1 MSPQWIPQNIQKR
14 LLLYVLQ
21 QLSLFSEIDLPNLEE
36 VSLNN
41 IVLKNIA
48 IDPEKVGKLPGC
60 NLRYGQ
66 LGSLELVTI
75 SGISGVN
82 IEVNDVELVI
92 SPDFDID
99 EDIANHVAYLLAQ
112 STADLANTIMLDNEI
127 DGDDYK
133 DDETASPSNKNK
145 DNEGDDDNDN
155 DDDDDDA
162 DDDDDDDDIPK
173 QKSKTRR
180 TSLTGNKPS
189 ALGGV
194 MQRAVEMALLRLQVT
209 INNLRL
215 KIVSEL
221 TDLLMEVDV
230 INIKSVNGTRNVKVE
245 GVRLKTLK
253 PLVNPGEF
261 STSGKEEYNHDSKSN
276 QENSQT
282 QNEAEENTDDYDDN
296 EDDDDDSNDADDY
309 GNESLMD
316 SMVFTHD
323 EANSIYMSATSQS
336 FEKSTTSQGPAG
348 VDNKVDED
356 GSENKD
362 PPIVFHMDECA
373 IEFDGLS
380 TVSNLEVEVGNI
392 NLAFTPLTP
401 TLISILQGVTK
412 SLKIKYYQKKK
423 AAKTKLAQRNRKFP
437 QYSQVDDDVADD
449 EPLQNGNPE
458 DPFFNKLKIN
468 SFVIS
473 TTSALSESGKFT
485 SSHGISIIFSNINIK
500 QKNELLLYGGIE
512 SVKISRF
519 SDDVV
524 FDIFQFEKPIVPQS
538 LNVPISP
545 VSASSTSSNGPPKA
559 DVRFEVF
566 KKKESPNNLEITV
579 LMAKS
584 AYFNFDLQSFLI
596 LSNFFKA
603 VSSIL
608 DEYGVLKKVID
619 KWAAERIK
627 LEKKGDSPEES
638 TYSQFIL
645 QTASIFINTAV
656 AHDLLLQ
663 LILFPIKFNLLQNQ
677 LTISKILLNSI
688 QGSIVNEGFVTI
700 SDIAFRTN
708 TQDFRAF
715 LQSSTTS
722 SSSSNAPSLPRI
734 ANLSS
739 KLSLI
744 IEKIAVSLS
753 MERFKFIG
761 DKVKVFLNMFVE
773 QSPNQLNSLEN
784 SFVDELQKKG
794 NARLDGSMLMASSLH
809 YSTRRNGRRLGLGLN
824 NSASLFLGSVHRVN
838 QVSFQIGIKEI
849 SVNISNVFPKFGD
862 LNIILSD
869 ILMYQTKQDIHGH
882 ILFVGVDRKKD
893 DLIEKLVHQYQDLTS
908 DQLEFPLI
916 VIKCKLNDKTNKIEV
931 IARNLLLEYYTHWLL
946 LMNNDESIIDAVEE
960 EIIEKVTPSKTSSPS
975 KFDIRYTIYDCMIG
989 LTPGRLKCKSY
1000 LLIGKGNSDL
1010 SFGTNQFYIKC
1021 SFRNICMI
1029 LIDDTSNI
1037 SVVDTKKQQ
1046 RVTAG
1051 RQVPYSYTNP
1061 LEYYLNLGYIQIGSI
1076 NMAHVGITCN
1086 TEIEELKKRN
1096 ERLGI
1101 RDNLS
1106 LVDLKINSDEHQI
1119 NLCADSANT
1128 LIQLINDLKLPL
1140 NFKDEDKM
1148 KVKFDGPIDVMK
1160 NIDQNI
1166 FKDLDEEFT
1175 DLTIDDDGIPSE
1187 NSSQAASSLVF
1198 EEDHF
1203 DKGSNS
1209 AYNNASVD
1217 PLHIN
1222 INLSKTGIYLHD
1234 GYDWKETRKAIR
1246 GTVKKFEKQ
1255 QQQERQDHE
1264 NEQPRASM
1272 EEAPKRTRVE
1282 FDLEEVPEEPKKDM
1296 LEETLYQSI
1305 HLSASKNSNAMNLT
1319 ASINLEL
1326 QNDDDV
1332 DDTDKFESN
1341 VLLGKNYKNLKLR
1354 RSIKHKIMLDLK
1366 NIEVG
1371 VIVYSTR
1378 DPRKD
1383 KTDQDMK
1390 FELLNLVEV
1399 RVNTINVYDNVP
1411 SSTWNKFLGYMNIL
1425 GEREIGTNMLD
1436 VSILNVRPDPT
1447 MVAAEAIMN
1456 ISILPLRLHIDQNA
1470 LDFIVRFFEFKDD
1483 RFELPP
1489 DEIVYIQKFE
1499 MSAVKLKVDYKPR
1512 KVDFASLRSGKAGE
1526 FANFFTLDGATFTLP
1541 KVKLFGLDGAAKIG
1555 ASLGK
1560 IYVPVFQL
1568 TQVIG
1573 IIAGL
1578 APLRSVVNIGGGFKD
1593 LIAIPINEY
1602 KKDGRLWR
1610 SIQKGTTSFAKTT
1623 GYELLNLGAKLASGT
1638 QVLLEQGEELFGGEG
1653 SSARIPINQPQRR
1666 RSSGASDKPVQFV
1679 DGLSQKNLLES
1690 SQLLNKASSKM
1701 KHQDIGAN
1709 KLYSNVELDDE
1720 DVEIDGGINND
1731 LLSKSI
1737 FLLAPISDD
1746 KGEKSDVEDEY
1757 EIYPYSLY
1765 ANQPETI
1772 GEGLK
1777 LALKNFNRNIRL
1789 TKEELVKLQ
1798 ATENTKGAIQQI
1810 PVILLR
1816 PMIGTSEAIANV
1828 LMGISNT
1835 IDKDKLIE
1843 KQEKYGS

>member
-66 LGSLELVTI
+66 LGSLELATI

-99 EDIANHVAYLLAQ
+99 EDIANHVAFLLAQ
-112 STADLANTIMLDNEI
+112 STADLANTIMLDSEI
-127 DGDDYK
+127 D
-133 DDETASPSNKNK
+133 DDEGADEAAAPSGHSK
-145 DNEGDDDNDN
+145 EDDVDGDN
-155 DDDDDDA
+155 DDEDDTDE
-162 DDDDDDDDIPK
+162 DIPK
-173 QKSKTRR
+173 PKPKTRR
-180 TSLTGNKPS
+180 TSLTDKKPS
-189 ALGGV
+189 TLGGV
-194 MQRAVEMALLRLQVT
+194 MQRAVEMALLRLQVKIT
-209 INNLRL
+209 NLRL

-221 TDLLMEVDV
+221 TDLLMEVDT
-230 INIKSVNGTRNVKVE
+230 IDIKSVNGTRNVKVE
-245 GVRLKTLK
+245 GARLKTLK

-261 STSGKEEYNHDSKSN
+261 PTTKEAKSDK
-276 QENSQT
+276 ENEPRSQDQPKEGT
-282 QNEAEENTDDYDDN
+282 KKEG
-296 EDDDDDSNDADDY
+296 DDDDNDSNDSNDADDY
-309 GNESLMD
+309 GDESLMD
-316 SMVFTHD
+316 SMVFTHE

-336 FEKSTTSQGPAG
+336 FEKSTTSQGPDG
-348 VDNKVDED
+348 VDNKADEGD
-356 GSENKD
+356 NENKD
-362 PPIVFHMDECA
+362 PPIVFHMDECSV
-373 IEFDGLS
+373 EFDGLS
-380 TVSNLEVEVGNI
+380 TISNLEIEVGTI

-423 AAKTKLAQRNRKFP
+423 SAKTKLAQRNERFP
-437 QYSQVDDDVADD
+437 QYAEEDDEVVDD
-449 EPLQNGNPE
+449 EPLQGDNSE

-468 SFVIS
+468 NFVIS
-473 TTSALSESGKFT
+473 TTSALSESGQFT
-485 SSHGISIIFSNINIK
+485 SNYGINIIFSNINIK
-500 QKNELLLYGGIE
+500 QKNELLLFGGIE

-519 SDDVV
+519 AEDGI
-524 FDIFQFEKPIVPQS
+524 FDIFQFERPIVPQS
-538 LNVPISP
+538 PNVDVSP
-545 VSASSTSSNGPPKA
+545 TSASSSSTAGSGKA
-559 DVRFEVF
+559 DVRYEVY
-566 KKKESPNNLEITV
+566 KKAETANDLEITI

-596 LSNFFKA
+596 LSNFAKA
-603 VSSIL
+603 LNSII

-619 KWAAERIK
+619 KWGAEMSK
-627 LEKKGDSPEES
+627 LEKKGETAEDTTSL
-638 TYSQFIL
+638 QFIL
-645 QTASIFINTAV
+645 QTASIFVNTV
-656 AHDLLLQ
+656 IAHDLQLQ
-663 LILFPIKFNLLQNQ
+663 LIVFPIKFNLLQEL

-688 QGSIVNEGFVTI
+688 QGNVVNEGFVTI
-700 SDIAFRTN
+700 SDIAFLMKS
-708 TQDFRAF
+708 QDFRAF
-715 LQSSTTS
+715 IQSTTTS
-722 SSSSNAPSLPRI
+722 STSSNSPSLPRLTTMT
-734 ANLSS
+734 AKLNLSIQ
-739 KLSLI
+739 KV
-744 IEKIAVSLS
+744 AVNLS
-753 MERFKFIG
+753 MERLKFIG
-761 DKVKVFLNMFVE
+761 DKVKVFLDKFVE

-784 SFVDELQKKG
+784 SFMDEPPKKTSS
-794 NARLDGSMLMASSLH
+794 RLDGSMLMASSLH
-809 YSTRRNGRRLGLGLN
+809 YSTRRTGRRLGLGLN
-824 NSASLFLGSVHRVN
+824 NSPSLFLGSTHRVN
-838 QVSFQIGIKEI
+838 LVSFQLSIKEI
-849 SVNISNVFPKFGD
+849 TVSISNVFPKFGD
-862 LNIILSD
+862 LNVILSD
-869 ILMYQTKQDIHGH
+869 ILMYKAKQDVHGH
-882 ILFVGVDRKKD
+882 ILYVGVDRKKD
-893 DLIEKLVHQYQDLTS
+893 NLVERLVHQYQDLPL
-908 DQLEFPLI
+908 DKHEFPLI
-916 VIKCKLNDKTNKIEV
+916 LIKCKLSDRTNKIEI

-960 EIIEKVTPSKTSSPS
+960 EIIDKVTASKTSSPN
-975 KFDIRYTIYDCMIG
+975 KFDIRYTVYDCMIG
-989 LTPGRLKCKSY
+989 LTPGRLQCKTY

-1010 SFGTNQFYIKC
+1010 SFGINQFYIKC
-1021 SFRNICMI
+1021 SFRSISMV
-1029 LIDDTSNI
+1029 LIDDVKNFNPATES
-1037 SVVDTKKQQ
+1037 KKQS
-1046 RVTAG
+1046 RLTT
-1051 RQVPYSYTNP
+1051 RQVPYSYTSP
-1061 LEYYLNLGYIQIGSI
+1061 LEYYLNLGYIQMGSI
-1076 NMAHVGITCN
+1076 NVAHVGITFN
-1086 TEIEELKKRN
+1086 TDIEELKKRN

-1128 LIQLINDLKLPL
+1128 LMQLINDLKLPL

-1148 KVKFDGPIDVMK
+1148 KVKFQGPIDVMK
-1160 NIDQNI
+1160 DVEQNI

-1175 DLTIDDDGIPSE
+1175 DLAIDDEGNPSE
-1187 NSSQAASSLVF
+1187 SSSQEASSLVF

-1203 DKGSNS
+1203 EKGSRSVYENG
-1209 AYNNASVD
+1209 NVD

-1222 INLSKTGIYLHD
+1222 INLSKTSIYLHD

-1246 GTVKKFEKQ
+1246 GTVKRFEKQ
-1255 QQQERQDHE
+1255 QQEEQQQQQQEKE
-1264 NEQPRASM
+1264 NQQQP
-1272 EEAPKRTRVE
+1272 PKRAQVE
-1282 FDLEEVPEEPKKDM
+1282 FDIEEVEEEEEDNQV

-1305 HLSASKNSNAMNLT
+1305 HLSAPRRSNAVDLT

-1332 DDTDKFESN
+1332 EDADKFESN
-1341 VLLGKNYKNLKLR
+1341 LLLGKNYKNLKLR
-1354 RSIKHKIMLDLK
+1354 RSVKHKILMDLK
-1366 NIEVG
+1366 NIEIG
-1371 VIVYSTR
+1371 VVVYSTR

-1383 KTDQDMK
+1383 KTDKNMA
-1390 FELLNLVEV
+1390 FELLNMVEI
-1399 RVNTINVYDNVP
+1399 RVNTVNVYDNLP

-1425 GEREIGTNMLD
+1425 GEREIGTNMLN
-1436 VSILNVRPDPT
+1436 VTILNVRPDPS

-1456 ISILPLRLHIDQNA
+1456 ISILPLRLHIDQDT
-1470 LDFIVRFFEFKDD
+1470 LDFMARFFEFKDD

-1499 MSAVKLKVDYKPR
+1499 MSPVKLKVDYKPK
-1512 KVDFASLRSGKAGE
+1512 KVDYASLRSGKAGE
-1526 FANFFTLDGATFTLP
+1526 FANFFTLDGSTLTLP

-1555 ASLGK
+1555 AGLGK
-1560 IYVPVFQL
+1560 AYIPIFQL

-1578 APLRSVVNIGGGFKD
+1578 SPLRSVVNIGGGFKD

-1610 SIQKGTTSFAKTT
+1610 SIQKGTSSFAKTT
-1623 GYELLNLGAKLASGT
+1623 GYELLNLGVKLASGT

-1653 SSARIPINQPQRR
+1653 SSTRTPRNQRQRR
-1666 RSSGASDKPVQFV
+1666 RSSGASDSPVQFI
-1679 DGLSQKNLLES
+1679 DAPGQKNLLES

-1709 KLYSNVELDDE
+1709 KLYSNVELDDDE
-1720 DVEIDGGINND
+1720 VEGDSAITNE

-1737 FLLAPISDD
+1737 FLLAPVLDEKAERSD
-1746 KGEKSDVEDEY
+1746 GEEEY

-1765 ANQPETI
+1765 ANQPESI
-1772 GEGLK
+1772 EEGLK
-1777 LALKNFNRNIRL
+1777 LALKNFSRNIQI

-1798 ATENTKGAIQQI
+1798 GTENAKGAIQQL

-1835 IDKDKLIE
+1835 IDKEKLVE

>member
-66 LGSLELVTI
+66 LGSLELATI

-99 EDIANHVAYLLAQ
+99 EDIANHVAHLLAQ

-127 DGDDYK
+127 DDNNEDDNTSSGNQIKDNY
-133 DDETASPSNKNK
+133 DDE
-145 DNEGDDDNDN
+145 
-155 DDDDDDA
+155 DDDDDDS
-162 DDDDDDDDIPK
+162 DEDIPK
-173 QKSKTRR
+173 TNDKTRR
-180 TSLTGNKPS
+180 ASLTGKKPS
-189 ALGGV
+189 TLGGV
-194 MQRAVEMALLRLQVT
+194 MQKAVEMALLRLQVK
-209 INNLRL
+209 ISNLRV
-215 KIVSEL
+215 KIISEL
-221 TDLLMEVDV
+221 TDLLMEVDT
-230 INIKSVNGTRNVKVE
+230 IDIKIINGTRNVKVE
-245 GVRLKTLK
+245 GARLKTLK
-253 PLVNPGEF
+253 PLVNPGE
-261 STSGKEEYNHDSKSN
+261 SCATKESKSTG
-276 QENSQT
+276 ENKSNPKDT
-282 QNEAEENTDDYDDN
+282 HTHNEVNEKNSDDDDKE
-296 EDDDDDSNDADDY
+296 EDDDDEDDTNDY
-309 GNESLMD
+309 GDESLMD
-316 SMVFTHD
+316 SMVFTHE
-323 EANSIYMSATSQS
+323 EASSIYMSATSQS
-336 FEKSTTSQGPAG
+336 FEKSTTSQGPEG
-348 VDNKVDED
+348 VDNKADEE
-356 GSENKD
+356 STENQD

-373 IEFDGLS
+373 IEFDGLA
-380 TVSNLEVEVGNI
+380 TISNLEVEIGNI

-423 AAKTKLAQRNRKFP
+423 NAKTKLAQRNRKFP
-437 QYSQVDDDVADD
+437 QYAEEDDEVVDD
-449 EPLQNGNPE
+449 EPQQNSDSE

-468 SFVIS
+468 NFVIS
-473 TTSALSESGKFT
+473 TTSALSGTGEFT
-485 SSHGISIIFSNINIK
+485 SNNGINIIFSNINIK
-500 QKNELLLYGGIE
+500 QKNELLLYGGVE
-512 SVKISRF
+512 SVKITRF
-519 SDDVV
+519 EKDTI
-524 FDIFQFEKPIVPQS
+524 FDIFQFEKPLVLQ
-538 LNVPISP
+538 SP
-545 VSASSTSSNGPPKA
+545 VSPDSGSSISSNTPTKA

-566 KKKESPNNLEITV
+566 KKAETAGDLEITV

-596 LSNFFKA
+596 LSNFAKA
-603 VSSIL
+603 LSSIM
-608 DEYGVLKKVID
+608 DEYSVLKKVID
-619 KWAAERIK
+619 KWGTELSK
-627 LEKKGDSPEES
+627 LEKKGDVSEDA
-638 TYSQFIL
+638 TKIQFIL
-645 QTASIFINTAV
+645 QTASIFANTVV
-656 AHDLLLQ
+656 ARDLQLQ
-663 LILFPIKFNLLQNQ
+663 LIVFPIKFNLMQDQ

-688 QGSIVNEGFVTI
+688 HGNVVDEGLVTI
-700 SDIAFRTN
+700 SDIAFITK
-708 TQDFRAF
+708 TSEFKAF
-715 LQSSTTS
+715 VQSSTTS
-722 SSSSNAPSLPRI
+722 SSNSNSPSLPRLTNMI
-734 ANLSS
+734 S
-739 KLSLI
+739 KLSLTI
-744 IEKIAVSLS
+744 QKIAVDLS
-753 MERFKFIG
+753 MERLKFIG
-761 DKVKVFLNMFVE
+761 DKVKVFLDNFVE

-784 SFVDELQKKG
+784 SFMDEPHRKG
-794 NARLDGSMLMASSLH
+794 NSKLESSMLMASSLH
-809 YSTRRNGRRLGLGLN
+809 YSTRRSGRRLGLGLN
-824 NSASLFLGSVHRVN
+824 NSPSLFLGSVNRVN
-838 QVSFQIGIKEI
+838 LVSFQLIIKEI
-849 SVNISNVFPKFGD
+849 TISITNVFPKFGD
-862 LNIILSD
+862 LNIGLSE
-869 ILMYQTKQDIHGH
+869 IQMYKTKQDIHGH
-882 ILFVGVDRKKD
+882 VMFVGVDRKKD
-893 DLIEKLVHQYQDLTS
+893 DLVERLVHQYQDLPL
-908 DQLEFPLI
+908 DKLAFPLI
-916 VIKCKLNDKTNKIEV
+916 QIKCKLGERTNKIEV

-960 EIIEKVTPSKTSSPS
+960 EIIEKVAPSSKSSSPT
-975 KFDIRYTIYDCMIG
+975 KFDVRYTIYDCMIG
-989 LTPGRLKCKSY
+989 LSPGRLDCKSY

-1010 SFGTNQFYIKC
+1010 SFGINQFYIKC
-1021 SFRNICMI
+1021 SFRNLTMV
-1029 LIDDTSNI
+1029 LIDDAKNFI
-1037 SVVDTKKQQ
+1037 PFETKKQN
-1046 RVTAG
+1046 RRSASG
-1051 RQVPYSYTNP
+1051 QVPYDYIYP

-1076 NMAHVGITCN
+1076 NVAHVGITFN
-1086 TEIEELKKRN
+1086 TDIEELKKRN

-1101 RDNLS
+1101 RDSLS

-1140 NFKDEDKM
+1140 DFKDEDKM
-1148 KVKFDGPIDVMK
+1148 KVKFSGPIDVMK
-1160 NIDQNI
+1160 DIEENI
-1166 FKDLDEEFT
+1166 FKDLEEEFT
-1175 DLTIDDDGIPSE
+1175 ELTIDEDGNPSE
-1187 NSSQAASSLVF
+1187 SSSQEASSLLFDERHF
-1198 EEDHF
+1198 EKESRSVYD
-1203 DKGSNS
+1203 NT
-1209 AYNNASVD
+1209 NVD

-1222 INLSKTGIYLHD
+1222 INLSKTSIYLHD

-1255 QQQERQDHE
+1255 QRERQDLE
-1264 NEQPRASM
+1264 QDQLQDTNEP
-1272 EEAPKRTRVE
+1272 PKRTRVE
-1282 FDLEEVPEEPKKDM
+1282 FDIEEVPEEQENDVM
-1296 LEETLYQSI
+1296 EETLYQSI
-1305 HLSASKNSNAMNLT
+1305 HLSAPKKSNAVDLT
-1319 ASINLEL
+1319 ASINMEL
-1326 QNDDDV
+1326 QNGDV
-1332 DDTDKFESN
+1332 DDDDLDDVDKFESN
-1341 VLLGKNYKNLKLR
+1341 VSLGKNYKNLKLR
-1354 RSIKHKIMLDLK
+1354 RSAKHKILIDLK

-1383 KTDQDMK
+1383 KTDENME

-1399 RVNTINVYDNVP
+1399 RVNTINVYDNLP

-1425 GEREIGTNMLD
+1425 GEREIGTNMLN

-1456 ISILPLRLHIDQNA
+1456 ISVLPLRLHIDQDA
-1470 LDFIVRFFEFKDD
+1470 LDFMVRFFEFKDE

-1499 MSAVKLKVDYKPR
+1499 MSPVKLKVDYKPK

-1526 FANFFTLDGATFTLP
+1526 FANFFTLDGATLTLP

-1555 ASLGK
+1555 AGLGK
-1560 IYVPVFQL
+1560 SYIPVFQL

-1578 APLRSVVNIGGGFKD
+1578 SPLRSVVNIGGGFKD

-1623 GYELLNLGAKLASGT
+1623 GYELLNLGVKLASGT

-1653 SSARIPINQPQRR
+1653 SSARTPKNQRQRR
-1666 RSSGASDKPVQFV
+1666 RSSSASDTLVQLV
-1679 DGLSQKNLLES
+1679 EGGGGGGSRRKNLLES

-1701 KHQDIGAN
+1701 KHQDVGAN

-1720 DVEIDGGINND
+1720 DMDGDGRITNE

-1737 FLLAPISDD
+1737 FLLAPVSDD
-1746 KGEKSDVEDEY
+1746 KGEKSDGEEEF

-1777 LALKNFNRNIRL
+1777 LAFKNFNRNMQL

-1798 ATENTKGAIQQI
+1798 GTENAKGAMQQI

-1828 LMGISNT
+1828 LLGISNS